1 MAYHTG
7 RRNRE
12 RTQERQSQPQSNRDA
27 PSVVTSVV
35 QNSAGRFVQQ
45 QPVNREEVEQEVQT
59 QEQTNAEQMVQQMMM
74 AGASAE
80 SMYQQTQAAQEET
93 QEQSPIELS
102 GTVFMP
108 SPSSNTWVVQTING
122 DANLIEAGQNI
133 TLVQQGQSQ
142 SFVIQS
148 MVGNTI
154 ILDESVPN
162 QNIGSTLDFLITIE
176 PPQETQQETQAQT
189 LSELTGTLIMPT
201 PDASLWSVQSVNNN
215 ALAQQV
221 QVGMNVTLLQ
231 FGQTQNFTIQSI
243 SGNTIT
249 FTESVPNQNI
259 GSTVEFFI
267 TAPPETIV
275 TNPPE
280 PMPTSPPAGVTAI
293 NQMSGTL
300 SPLEQWV
307 WQGLSDG
314 WVEYV
319 PPPPPPP
326 PLPAPPPPPS
336 DFRFEITQRF
346 YPGVNFRTFYGL
358 ESYRDVLEDFVQEN
372 NIEFDNWQDYW
383 PSSPSDYQQEVPRA
397 NRTRNYLIN
406 NIFQGLPLTKI
417 SVLKDDGTTGKFFQ
431 PADPAMPGM
440 PDLPVNA
447 NMRLDVIQSGFTY
460 IVEMGNEQPYYD
472 VTYKGLEPPFIPR
485 RYETQPFEEV
495 PASLPNAYQNRYQ
508 NEWAPEFENADIPE
522 NQFCATCRFYEP
534 DGGYCNK
541 WNAKVRISYWCAAW
555 QQLIYPEAQPN
566 EFTQFLRT
574 RDASNAS
581 TNISLYNFFHDR
593 VKFPTEFSGTIIPTE
608 LRGEPN
614 LNNFLAPFD
623 ALFSTYGA
631 VLIGDYLRRVV
642 DSGNAFDYGDSAL
655 DLIFPTPG
663 VFIQAIDFIN
673 KGGLNANFSKE
684 PAGYDLRVQAKV
696 SYLFTQRPSSNLES
710 FYPNQIRINLLG
722 NWFGTVANVMSQML
736 FTNVKY
742 AYTPKFNN
750 QSTHAVWFDVRTTPL
765 RGKGEF
771 NIDILKQSTMERFIK
786 LANDPTREV
795 KLNQDSS
802 FKFLSWVARRAP
814 YHPEMQELY
823 NVMLDA
829 EEYSVDNEAFMAA
842 LNNCLDL
849 QFPDDPE
856 PANMPL
862 NSNLID
868 LQPPNNFWERN
879 SVQNGNGDGEGD
891 SGGSTEEEGGGY

>member
-12 RTQERQSQPQSNRDA
+12 RTQQRQSQPQPNRDTS
-27 PSVVTSVV
+27 SVVTSVV
-35 QNSAGRFVQQ
+35 QNQAGRFVQQ
-45 QPVNREEVEQEVQT
+45 QPVNREDVETDVQT
-59 QEQTNAEQMVQQMMM
+59 QEQTNAEQMVQQMMT

-93 QEQSPIELS
+93 QEQ
-102 GTVFMP
+102 
-108 SPSSNTWVVQTING
+108 
-122 DANLIEAGQNI
+122 
-133 TLVQQGQSQ
+133 
-142 SFVIQS
+142 
-148 MVGNTI
+148 
-154 ILDESVPN
+154 
-162 QNIGSTLDFLITIE
+162 
-176 PPQETQQETQAQT
+176 T
-189 LSELTGTLIMPT
+189 LSELTGTLTMPT

-221 QVGMNVTLLQ
+221 EAGMNVTLLQ

-267 TAPPETIV
+267 TAPPETRV

-280 PMPTSPPAGVTAI
+280 PMPTSPPPGVSAI
-293 NQMSGTL
+293 NQMIGTL

-372 NIEFDNWQDYW
+372 NIEFDDWQDYW

-397 NRTRNYLIN
+397 NRTRNFLIN

-417 SVLKDDGTTGKFFQ
+417 SVLKDDGTLGKFFQ
-431 PADPAMPGM
+431 PADSAMPGM
-440 PDLPVNA
+440 PDLPVNT
-447 NMRLDVIQSGFTY
+447 NIRLDVIQSGFTY
-460 IVEMGNEQPYYD
+460 VVEMGNEQPYYD

-485 RYETQPFEEV
+485 RYETHPFEEV
-495 PASLPNAYQNRYQ
+495 PASLPDAYQNRYQ
-508 NEWAPEFENADIPE
+508 NEWTPEFENADIPE
-522 NQFCATCRFYEP
+522 NQFCATCKFYEP

-541 WNAKVRISYWCAAW
+541 WNAKVRLSYWCAAW
-555 QQLIYPEAQPN
+555 QQLEYPEAQPN
-566 EFTQFLRT
+566 QFTQFLRT

-593 VKFPTEFSGTIIPTE
+593 VKFPAESITIPSE

-623 ALFSTYGA
+623 SLFSTYGA
-631 VLIGDYLRRVV
+631 VLVGDYLRRVV
-642 DSGNAFDYGDSAL
+642 DSGDAFDYGDSAL

-673 KGGLNANFSKE
+673 KGGLNATFSKE
-684 PAGYDLRVQAKV
+684 PAGYDLRVQAKA
-696 SYLFTQRPSSNLES
+696 SYLFTQRSSSNLEPY
-710 FYPNQIRINLLG
+710 YPNQIRINLLG
-722 NWFGTVANVMSQML
+722 NWFGVVTNVISQML

-802 FKFLSWVARRAP
+802 FEFLSWVARRAP

-823 NVMLDA
+823 NVMLNA

-849 QFPDDPE
+849 QFPDDPI

-862 NSNLID
+862 NSNLKD
-868 LQPPNNFWERN
+868 VQPPNNFWERN
-879 SVQNGNGDGEGD
+879 SEQNGNGNGGGD
-891 SGGSTEEEGGGY
+891 NGGSTEEEGGGY

>member
-7 RRNRE
+7 RRTQE
-12 RTQERQSQPQSNRDA
+12 RTQQRQSQPQPNRDTSSA
-27 PSVVTSVV
+27 VASVV
-35 QNSAGRFVQQ
+35 QNQAGRFVQQ
-45 QPVNREEVEQEVQT
+45 QPVVREEVEQDTQT
-59 QEQTNAEQMVQQMMM
+59 QEQTNAEQMVQQMMT

-80 SMYQQTQAAQEET
+80 SMFQQTQAAQQET
-93 QEQSPIELS
+93 QEQAPTELS

-108 SPSSNTWVVQTING
+108 SPSSDTWVIQTING
-122 DANLIEAGQNI
+122 DVDLIEAGQNI

-148 MVGNTI
+148 VVGNTI
-154 ILDESVPN
+154 TLDESVPN
-162 QNIGSTLDFLITIE
+162 QNIGSTL
-176 PPQETQQETQAQT
+176 
-189 LSELTGTLIMPT
+189 
-201 PDASLWSVQSVNNN
+201 
-215 ALAQQV
+215 
-221 QVGMNVTLLQ
+221 
-231 FGQTQNFTIQSI
+231 
-243 SGNTIT
+243 
-249 FTESVPNQNI
+249 
-259 GSTVEFFI
+259 EFFI
-267 TAPPETIV
+267 TTPPENISNQQTQDSGV
-275 TNPPE
+275 E
-280 PMPTSPPAGVTAI
+280 PMPTLPPAGVSAI
-293 NQMSGTL
+293 NPMIGTL

-372 NIEFDNWQDYW
+372 NIEFDDWQDYW

-397 NRTRNYLIN
+397 NRTRNFLIN

-508 NEWAPEFENADIPE
+508 NEWAPEFENVDIPE
-522 NQFCATCRFYEP
+522 NQFCATCKFYEP

-541 WNAKVRISYWCAAW
+541 WNAKVRLAYWCAAW
-555 QQLIYPEAQPN
+555 QQLEYPEAQPN
-566 EFTQFLRT
+566 QFTQFLRT

-623 ALFSTYGA
+623 PLFSTYGA
-631 VLIGDYLRRVV
+631 VLVGDYLRRVV

-673 KGGLNANFSKE
+673 KGGLNANFNKE
-684 PAGYDLRVQAKV
+684 PAGYDLRVQAKA

-710 FYPNQIRINLLG
+710 FYPNQIRINLHG

-765 RGKGEF
+765 RVKGEF

-868 LQPPNNFWERN
+868 VQPPNNFWERS